1 MPAITLHY
9 FNLAARGETIRL
21 IFAAGG
27 VDYKDLRYEQENW
40 PTLKASGKFPFD
52 QLPVLEVDGRLIGQS
67 ATIARFAARLAGLA
81 GKTSIEQAV
90 ADQVADCFL
99 HDLLDKF
106 IAFTFEKDETKKE
119 QIKTT
124 YTTEIIPFY
133 LGKLEKILQ
142 ENGGQ
147 YFAGSLTY
155 ADIAFYRFISVGI
168 SSLDLKPQPEKYPL
182 LTGLYSRVKEIPG
195 IKDWESRKPNTPF

>member
-40 PTLKASGKFPFD
+40 PTLKAS
-52 QLPVLEVDGRLIGQS
+52 
-67 ATIARFAARLAGLA
+67 LA

-155 ADIAFYRFISVGI
+155 ADIAFYRFANVVKDFFNFEEAAKKFPKLTALYQRIANLPNIRKWEES
-168 SSLDLKPQPEKYPL
+168 KPKNH
-182 LTGLYSRVKEIPG
+182 V
-195 IKDWESRKPNTPF
+195 PF